1 MHSLIN
7 YIRFVAMKH
16 QIIKEVITMFTIA
29 QWVVLV
35 FLLLIGLIIS
45 VVLLA
50 DKDTRIA
57 GLAIVFST
65 IIVTI
70 LLAIFLNWYNTST
83 ASGIRGMKDFRSN
96 LSNGIERE
104 ITITTE
110 DGREVFRY
118 QGKIDVESDHTDNYI
133 KFESEDGKRYIIYYG
148 IQDTVKIIEK

>member
-1 MHSLIN
+1 
-7 YIRFVAMKH
+7 
-16 QIIKEVITMFTIA
+16 MFTIA

-96 LSNGIERE
+96 ISNGIERE

-110 DGREVFRY
+110 DGREVFHY